1 MLIGPFPDPIT
12 GVSLANRTVLQCLKE
27 CESFRPD
34 YINTSYPEFEEGI
47 GTFTWSK
54 FFFYLSLNLQFHKL
68 IQADA
73 IYITPGQ
80 TFYGVLKYALFI
92 IFSSLQ
98 NKEIILHIHGN
109 HLRNEYES
117 LSGIKKKIFHFLLSK
132 GTKGIVL
139 SETLR
144 KNLSPFMEE
153 KRIHVLFNF
162 AEGYLVD
169 AENEKDFSGMRI
181 VYLSSLMKEKGIFI
195 LLEALLELEK
205 RKINYQARIAGNMD
219 PKSKEAI
226 LAVMGKLK
234 NTVYL
239 GTVEGTEKK
248 RLLQWSN
255 VFVLPTF
262 YKMEGQPISIIEAMA
277 TGNLIVSSRLEGIM
291 DLMRHKEQGFFLK
304 DNSTENLVETLI
316 FIDKNMDLTQKIA
329 LNNKDYF
336 LKDFTLSRFREQ
348 LLKILN
354 N

>member
-1 MLIGPFPDPIT
+1 
-12 GVSLANRTVLQCLKE
+12 
-27 CESFRPD
+27 
-34 YINTSYPEFEEGI
+34 
-47 GTFTWSK
+47 
-54 FFFYLSLNLQFHKL
+54 
-68 IQADA
+68 
-73 IYITPGQ
+73 
-80 TFYGVLKYALFI
+80 
-92 IFSSLQ
+92 
-98 NKEIILHIHGN
+98 
-109 HLRNEYES
+109 
-117 LSGIKKKIFHFLLSK
+117 
-132 GTKGIVL
+132 
-139 SETLR
+139 
-144 KNLSPFMEE
+144 MEE

-162 AEGYLVD
+162 AEDYLLD
-169 AENEKDFSGMRI
+169 PENKKDFSGMRI

-205 RKINYQARIAGNMD
+205 RNLNYQARIAGNMD

-248 RLLQWSN
+248 RLMQWSN

-277 TGNLIVSSRLEGIM
+277 TGNLIVTARLEGIM
-291 DLMRHKEQGFFLK
+291 DLMRHKEQGFFLE

-316 FIDKNMDLTQKIA
+316 FIEKNMDLTERIA

-336 LKDFTLSRFREQ
+336 LKNFTLSRFREQ

>member
-54 FFFYLSLNLQFHKL
+54 FFFYSSLNLQFHKL

-92 IFSSLQ
+92 IFSSLL

-277 TGNLIVSSRLEGIM
+277 TGNLIVSNRLEGIM

>member
-1 MLIGPFPDPIT
+1 MPSILPPDRLFM
-12 GVSLANRTVLQCLKE
+12 VFLNMHYSSFSASLL
-27 CESFRPD
+27 
-34 YINTSYPEFEEGI
+34 
-47 GTFTWSK
+47 
-54 FFFYLSLNLQFHKL
+54 
-68 IQADA
+68 
-73 IYITPGQ
+73 
-80 TFYGVLKYALFI
+80 
-92 IFSSLQ
+92 

-117 LSGIKKKIFHFLLSK
+117 LSGIKKNIFHFLLSK

-195 LLEALLELEK
+195 LLESLLELEK

-277 TGNLIVSSRLEGIM
+277 TGNLIVSNRLEGIM

-316 FIDKNMDLTQKIA
+316 FIDKNMDLTQKMA

-336 LKDFTLSRFREQ
+336 LKNFTLSRFREQ

>member
-54 FFFYLSLNLQFHKL
+54 FFFYSSLNLQFHKL

-316 FIDKNMDLTQKIA
+316 FIDKNMDLTQKMA

-336 LKDFTLSRFREQ
+336 LKNFTLSRFREQ